1 MKMNKCILML
11 AFIFFG
17 TVSCS
22 VLGIS
27 QQTGDSVDV
36 TFTGLL
42 QAMTACSINNDR
54 TIEIAFGNIGINKIE
69 SEQYTRSIDYELDC
83 GSVGGANTILLTLKA
98 TPVPSDGSIV
108 ASGRKGLLIQFYKDS
123 VPLKLNEE
131 FKVENVTTP
140 PKLMVKLI
148 TDPAEEPEE
157 GAFSC
162 TATLIAEYI

>member
-1 MKMNKCILML
+1 MKMKKFILML

-22 VLGIS
+22 MLAIS
-27 QQTGDSVDV
+27 KQTGDSVDF

-69 SEQYTRSIDYELDC
+69 SENYTRNIDYELDC
-83 GSVGGANTILLTLKA
+83 GSVGGANTVLLTLKA
-98 TPVPSDGSIV
+98 TPVPSDGSIID
-108 ASGRKGLLIQFYKDS
+108 SGRKGLWIQFYKDS

-131 FKVENVTTP
+131 FKVENVTAP

-148 TDPAEEPEE
+148 TDPAEDPEE
-157 GAFSC
+157 GPFSC